1 MRKLLLIGM
10 ITFVAFFSLGTL
22 VWFVHDQSNLP
33 EERVEKTFHNKGI
46 QDISISGNRAD
57 IKIVQGKELKLKYKG
72 QRPIN
77 FSEHNHILKISEDKK
92 DEIAPNINPYKRTKQ
107 QLVVEVPKR
116 KLNDINISTD
126 IGAVDLDGVQAS
138 TATIW
143 NNISDVHI
151 KDSELNNVDMK
162 SESSKLTFENSTL
175 KKGNFKIK
183 TGAIHGDHSLA
194 KESIFILGSGPI
206 NFSQMANACD
216 IKAST
221 KNGNIT
227 LSYLHPP
234 KDTLLR
240 LNPTEGKKNVK
251 NPHFKNDKVGNGDNV
266 LEFYTNEGN
275 ITIE

>member
-1 MRKLLLIGM
+1 MRKLLLVGM

-33 EERVEKTFHNKGI
+33 EERVEKTFHNKDI

-57 IKIVQGKELKLKYKG
+57 IKIVQGKRLKLNYKG

-77 FSEHNHILKISEDKK
+77 FSEHNNILKISEDKK
-92 DEIAPNINPYKRTKQ
+92 GKMVPNINPYKRTKEEMII
-107 QLVVEVPKR
+107 EVPNKQ
-116 KLNDINISTD
+116 LNDISISTD
-126 IGAVDLDGVQAS
+126 VGAVDLDGVQVK

-143 NNISDVHI
+143 NNVSDVRI
-151 KDSELNNVDMK
+151 KDSKLESVEMK
-162 SESSKLTFENSTL
+162 SESSKLTFDNSTL
-175 KKGNFKIK
+175 KKGDFKIK
-183 TGAIHGDHSLA
+183 SGGILGDHSLV
-194 KESIFILGSGPI
+194 KESIFILGTGPI
-206 NFSQMANACD
+206 NFSQMAKTCD

-234 KDTLLR
+234 ENTLLK
-240 LNPTEGKKNVK
+240 LSPAEGKKVVK
-251 NPHFKNDKVGNGDNV
+251 NAHFKNDKVGKGDHV
-266 LEFYTNEGN
+266 LEFYTNKGN

>member
-33 EERVEKTFHNKGI
+33 EERVEKTFHNKDI
-46 QDISISGNRAD
+46 QNISISGNRAD

-107 QLVVEVPKR
+107 EMIVEVPK
-116 KLNDINISTD
+116 KQLNDINISTD
-126 IGAVDLDGVQAS
+126 IGAIKLDGVQAA
-138 TATIW
+138 TTTIW

-151 KDSELNNVDMK
+151 KDSKLESVDMK
-162 SESSKLTFENSTL
+162 SESSKLAFENSTL
-175 KKGNFKIK
+175 KNGNFKIHS
-183 TGAIHGDHSLA
+183 GGISGDHSLV
-194 KESIFILGSGPI
+194 KESIFILGMGHI
-206 NFSQMANACD
+206 NFSKMANSCD

-221 KNGNIT
+221 KSGNIT

-240 LNPTEGKKNVK
+240 LNPAEGKKLVK
-251 NPHFKNDKVGNGDNV
+251 NPHFKNDKVGKGENV
-266 LEFYTNEGN
+266 LEFYTNKGN

>member
-33 EERVEKTFHNKGI
+33 EERVEKTFHNKDI

-107 QLVVEVPKR
+107 EMIVEVPK
-116 KLNDINISTD
+116 KQLNDINISTD
-126 IGAVDLDGVQAS
+126 IGAIKLDGVQAA
-138 TATIW
+138 TTTIW

-151 KDSELNNVDMK
+151 KDSKLESVD
-162 SESSKLTFENSTL
+162 
-175 KKGNFKIK
+175 
-183 TGAIHGDHSLA
+183 
-194 KESIFILGSGPI
+194 
-206 NFSQMANACD
+206 
-216 IKAST
+216 
-221 KNGNIT
+221 
-227 LSYLHPP
+227 
-234 KDTLLR
+234 
-240 LNPTEGKKNVK
+240 
-251 NPHFKNDKVGNGDNV
+251 
-266 LEFYTNEGN
+266 
-275 ITIE
+275 